1 MGWLSF
7 TIVATV
13 CIVIYLVLV
22 EKLSMS
28 LQRKIESAGGDSNVL
43 SIPLKVDVTII
54 YEDREG
60 TITERRISAVS
71 YDGYKYLNAFC
82 HLRNG
87 PRTFKIDQ
95 IKSCTD
101 ATTGE
106 VIEDVQAYFNELYAR
121 QKGKAQPRSHGE

>member
-1 MGWLSF
+1 MGLLSF
-7 TIVATV
+7 IVVATV
-13 CIVIYLVLV
+13 CVVIYLVLV
-22 EKLSMS
+22 DKLSIS
-28 LQRKIESAGGDSNVL
+28 LQRKIEAAGGDNNVL

-60 TITERRISAVS
+60 TISERKISAVS

-87 PRTFKIDQ
+87 PRTFKIGK

-101 ATTGE
+101 AITGE
-106 VIEDVQAYFNELYAR
+106 VVEDVKEYFNENYEL
-121 QKGKAQPRSHGE
+121 QGGKAQPW